1 MPLYLTVSRGPRAD
15 MATPVLASSD
25 PLVVNAVLEAIGRLS
40 DAEDADRGPA
50 SRGQGIVTRFPNASG
65 EVEP

>member
-15 MATPVLASSD
+15 LATPVLAISH
-25 PLVVNAVLEAIGRLS
+25 PLVVNAVLEAIGRLGG
-40 DAEDADRGPA
+40 AEDADRGPV
-50 SRGQGIVTRFPNASG
+50 GPGLGIVTRFPHASG